1 MGEHCIPDALL
12 QAEWK
17 KEAVARRVESTKGL
31 SCRLQSSPSSSAC
44 VGSVV
49 SRGVEDGRLA
59 AKEHLV
65 KLAATGT
72 KVGRVAV
79 NAFLVCSGVGV
90 ELGEVA
96 WGHSER
102 VSRECERV
110 EQCRCVAQCGCYVT
124 LSRPSFTLLVKL
136 CCGALKELTRRLWQQ
151 TEARVA
157 SFNEGKVSVAR
168 CDW

>member
-1 MGEHCIPDALL
+1 MLFTWGEHCIPDALL

-17 KEAVARRVESTKGL
+17 KEAVARRVERINGL

-49 SRGVEDGRLA
+49 SRGVEGGRLA

-79 NAFLVCSGVGV
+79 NAFLVGSGVGV

-96 WGHSER
+96 WGNSER
-102 VSRECERV
+102 VSRVCEWV
-110 EQCRCVAQCGCYVT
+110 EQRSVGGWAWMLRNTVQTQLHTARQTVLWCPPGTHAPPVA
-124 LSRPSFTLLVKL
+124 
-136 CCGALKELTRRLWQQ
+136 A
-151 TEARVA
+151 
-157 SFNEGKVSVAR
+157 
-168 CDW
+168 D